1 MPSVHPTSAAEDAL
15 QPMSGAEQGCLLL
28 QMSTIKKATN
38 SYSFAEAVH
47 HQH

>member
-1 MPSVHPTSAAEDAL
+1 MPSMHPTSAAEDAL
-15 QPMSGAEQGCLLL
+15 QPMSGAEQGCLFL
-28 QMSTIKKATN
+28 QMSIVYKAIN